1 MTVYRSALR
10 WKWHDVRIWTWPRG
24 VEWNVDCVS
33 CGDGGY
39 LLSRRL
45 GSRATFAAAERL
57 ALAHRA
63 GNDAHA
69 RYIKRHPLKE
79 RASDGD

>member
-1 MTVYRSALR
+1 
-10 WKWHDVRIWTWPRG
+10 
-24 VEWNVDCVS
+24 VS